1 MQNSTYTVS
10 LEEIQSKIERITQ
23 YLHSVYDG
31 IKFCTELDHH
41 LINIRK
47 GIMASVEY
55 MIVLQNTTLQKY
67 PDLIFMKY
75 DDQTINE
82 SDQLRILN
90 IELLHKNIHQMIILM
105 DQCAIGCKFCLALGV
120 RPYVK
125 ILAQAMCELITIK
138 YDYIYP
144 THPELNPYP
153 KNN

>member
-23 YLHSVYDG
+23 YLYSVYDG

-41 LINIRK
+41 QINIRK

-55 MIVLQNTTLQKY
+55 IIVLQNTILQKY

-75 DDQTINE
+75 NNQTIDE
-82 SDQLRILN
+82 SNQLTILN
-90 IELLHKNIHQMIILM
+90 KEQLHKNIHQMIILM

-125 ILAQAMCELITIK
+125 ILAQSMGELITIK
-138 YDYIYP
+138 HD
-144 THPELNPYP
+144 
-153 KNN
+153 